1 MAQKTEYLTAES
13 ERGRLAIEE
22 VMRHSYKSD
31 IDNVPPQWA
40 VARVVDGVPVSFIL
54 VKPDGKMEFPRGKIR
69 YAFVDDVATREDR
82 RLEGHFRGI
91 MEYTFSKVRAAG
103 IPLMQLHG
111 EQQLYRR
118 FGFDVCTHHYGIFA
132 TPELIETK
140 LGTHVPEGARELL
153 KISDGEHIQKD
164 LLMVDH
170 VEAETLLECKAALQA
185 AAAIAR
191 ERGKARILFWGP
203 DSLIFGS
210 AYPSESCLTVMA
222 RACGAQICIRGGEP
236 EGPEDH
242 ADWIRVLDAA
252 LLVKEALKCLP
263 EPEYP
268 FPRGGICFD
277 TDAGAVTI
285 ESSGS
290 SITASDGTKPGVVTV
305 NWPSSA
311 IAQLVTGYHTASVLS
326 AIHDTPFSPETMAL
340 LEALFPQQW
349 RFSGNE
355 NWFF

>member
-1 MAQKTEYLTAES
+1 MTQKLEYLTAES
-13 ERGRLAIEE
+13 EQGRSAIEE
-22 VMRHSYKSD
+22 VMQHSYKSD
-31 IDNVPPQWA
+31 IDDVPPQWA
-40 VARVVDGVPVSFIL
+40 TARVADGVPVSFIL
-54 VKPDGKMEFPRGKIR
+54 VKPDGKIEFPRGEIR
-69 YAFVDDVATREDR
+69 YAFVDDVATREER

-91 MEYTFSKVRAAG
+91 MEYMFSKVRSTG
-103 IPLMQLHG
+103 ITLMQLHG
-111 EQQLYRR
+111 EQKLYRR
-118 FGFDVCTHHYGIFA
+118 LGFDVCTHHYGIFA
-132 TPELIETK
+132 TPELIERK
-140 LGTHVPEGARELL
+140 LGTQVSEGARELL
-153 KISDGEHIQKD
+153 GISDSEFIQKD
-164 LLMVDH
+164 LLMVDY
-170 VEAETLLECKAALQA
+170 VKAETLPECKSALQA

-191 ERGKARILFWGP
+191 ERGKARILLWGP
-203 DSLIFGS
+203 DPLIFGS
-210 AYPSESCLTVMA
+210 AYPAESCLTVMA

-236 EGPEDH
+236 EDPEDH
-242 ADWIRVLDAA
+242 ADWIRVLDTA

-268 FPRGGICFD
+268 LPKAGICFD

-290 SITASDGTKPGVVTV
+290 SVLASDGAKPGVVTV

-326 AIHDTPFSPETMAL
+326 AIHDTPLSPETMAL

-349 RFSGNE
+349 RFSANE

>member
-1 MAQKTEYLTAES
+1 MNQKVEYLTAES
-13 ERGRLAIEE
+13 EQGRLAIEE
-22 VMRHSYKSD
+22 VMRYSYKSD
-31 IDNVPPQWA
+31 IDNVPPRWA
-40 VARVVDGVPVSFIL
+40 IARIVDGVPVSFIL
-54 VKPDGKMEFPRGKIR
+54 VKPDGKIEFPRGEIC
-69 YAFVDDVATREDR
+69 YVFVDDVATREDR

-91 MEYTFSKVRAAG
+91 MEYMFSKVRSVE
-103 IPLMQLHG
+103 IPLIQLHG
-111 EQQLYRR
+111 EQKLYRR
-118 FGFDVCTHHYGIFA
+118 LGFDVCTHHYGIFA
-132 TPELIETK
+132 TPELIERK
-140 LGTHVPEGARELL
+140 LGTQIPEGARELL
-153 KISDGEHIQKD
+153 KISDSQYLQKD
-164 LLMVDH
+164 LLMVDY
-170 VEAETLLECKAALQA
+170 VKAETLPECKSALQA

-210 AYPSESCLTVMA
+210 AYPAESCLTVMA

-242 ADWIRVLDAA
+242 ADWIRVLDTA

-268 FPRGGICFD
+268 LPKGEICFD

-290 SITASDGTKPGVVTV
+290 SVTTSDGVKPGVVTV
-305 NWPSSA
+305 NWQSSA
-311 IAQLVTGYHTASVLS
+311 IAQLVTGYHTAGVLS
-326 AIHDTPFSPETMAL
+326 AIHDTPLPAEIKEL

-349 RFSGNE
+349 RFTANE

>member
-1 MAQKTEYLTAES
+1 MTQKVEYLTAES
-13 ERGRLAIEE
+13 EQGRSAIEE
-22 VMRHSYKSD
+22 VMQHSYKSD
-31 IDNVPPQWA
+31 IHNVPPQWA
-40 VARVVDGVPVSFIL
+40 IARVAGGVPVSFIL
-54 VKPDGKMEFPRGKIR
+54 VKPDGEMKFPRGEIC
-69 YAFVDDVATREDR
+69 YVFVDDVATREER

-91 MEYTFSKVRAAG
+91 MEYTFSKARAAG
-103 IPLMQLHG
+103 IPLIQLHG

-118 FGFDVCTHHYGIFA
+118 LGFDICTHHYGIFA
-132 TPELIETK
+132 TPELIERK
-140 LGTHVPEGARELL
+140 LGTLATEGARELL
-153 KISDGEHIQKD
+153 GISDSEYLQKD
-164 LLMVDH
+164 LLMVDY
-170 VEAETLLECKAALQA
+170 VKGETLPECKAALQT

-203 DSLIFGS
+203 DSLIFAS
-210 AYPSESCLTVMA
+210 AYPAESCLTVMA

-242 ADWIRVLDAA
+242 ADWIRVLDTA
-252 LLVKEALKCLP
+252 LLAKEALKCLP

-268 FPRGGICFD
+268 LPEAGICFD

-290 SITASDGTKPGVVTV
+290 SVLASDGIKPGSVIV

-311 IAQLVTGYHTASVLS
+311 IVQLVTGYHTASVLS
-326 AIHDTPFSPETMAL
+326 AIHDTLLPPKTIAL
-340 LEALFPQQW
+340 LEVIFPQQW
-349 RFSGNE
+349 RFSANE